1 LARIFNVKVFQA
13 IEELDCVDPD
23 AKVQVEINGVVHDV
37 HKFYDDSQGA
47 YFVVDLDIEEKEMR

>member
-1 LARIFNVKVFQA
+1 VKVFQA